1 MNHLDCPLC
10 EGQATIDDEL
20 SAVRC
25 DGCGVTVDVAA
36 DPALVVI
43 AAVLDAAA

>member
-10 EGQATIDDEL
+10 AGQATIDDEL

-36 DPALVVI
+36 DPTLVS